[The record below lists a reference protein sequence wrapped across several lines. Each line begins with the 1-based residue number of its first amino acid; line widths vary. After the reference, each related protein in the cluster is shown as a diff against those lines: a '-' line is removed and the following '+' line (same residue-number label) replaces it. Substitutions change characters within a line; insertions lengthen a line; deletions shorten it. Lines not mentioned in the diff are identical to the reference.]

1 MATPLTTGTPWRVI
15 GTFAVPLLAGNVV
28 QQLYQITDA
37 AIVGRVLGVTAL
49 AAVGATGSFLFLL
62 LGFTWGM
69 TSGFAIPTAHAFGA
83 RDAVAVRR
91 SVAAGTLLSA
101 AASLVVTVGG
111 PLAAEPALRLLRT
124 PPELLPQATTFA
136 VVSFLGASTMVF
148 LNYLFSVLRAIGDSR
163 TPLAY
168 MVVSCVLNIA
178 LVVLAVP
185 VLGLGVG
192 GAALATV
199 IAQGVAVALCVRHVR
214 RRVPELRVHR
224 ADWHVT
230 RAELGHHLRLG
241 LPMGI
246 QFSIIAIGI
255 LAVQVRLNDLGP
267 EAVAAYTAATR
278 VDNVTM
284 AFLAS
289 LGIAVSMY
297 AAQNLGARRPD
308 RIRTGVVQ
316 ALGLTVGGAALLGLI
331 VVVAGSALVRV
342 FVGDGEAQVVGMA
355 AYFLHV
361 NGALYVVLAAL
372 FVLRGALQ
380 GLGHTAVPTVTGVLE
395 LCCRIGAAVVLGAA
409 WGYEGV
415 VWGNPLAWFAAMA
428 VLVPAYV
435 HAHRRLA
442 DDAAPPPLRAPHA
455 PHTPGPARE
464 FAPDP
469 LA

>member
-1 MATPLTTGTPWRVI
+1 M
-15 GTFAVPLLAGNVV
+15 
-28 QQLYQITDA
+28 
-37 AIVGRVLGVTAL
+37 
-49 AAVGATGSFLFLL
+49 
-62 LGFTWGM
+62 
-69 TSGFAIPTAHAFGA
+69 
-83 RDAVAVRR
+83 RR

-224 ADWHVT
+224 ADWDVT